1 MRVPVSV
8 WEPIH
13 LLVKVS
19 EEVDSECVLFVKF
32 VAICILNCLQSLG
45 GSGVLQ
51 KDVPVK
57 DISRTMNTSSLQQL
71 KLHKRIE
78 LIPLGRTISL
88 WVEFCCDFAKFGE
101 DLMDDIFEFF
111 QSLRANLRD
120 VIYHHHRVNAIR
132 LLRLLPQDVIQ
143 ELCEE
148 NKKGW
153 MLKLH

>member
-1 MRVPVSV
+1 M
-8 WEPIH
+8 
-13 LLVKVS
+13 LL
-19 EEVDSECVLFVKF
+19 VKF

-51 KDVPVK
+51 KDVPLE
-57 DISRTMNTSSLQQL
+57 DICKTMNTSSVQQM

-78 LIPLGRTISL
+78 LIPLGRPISL
-88 WVEFCCDFAKFGE
+88 WVEFCCDFAKLGE

-148 NKKGW
+148 NKKDVW
-153 MLKLH
+153 MTASMDVKFVTLLCSLSFNHTQEKNY